1 MPSSSRPSM
10 QRSRR
15 LRHAPKP
22 NSADKPL
29 HRKRQALP
37 PVTDPAKRLAMDLI
51 VRAVRQAGAH
61 NLLRG
66 GSGAIALIV
75 RHAQDLTLVKEASET
90 LLLRA
95 RREWN
100 NLDLIIEDR
109 NADAVRIISIEE
121 KLRWTDADA
130 AALLAKHRRVL
141 VLATAD
147 ADIPSFFRQ
156 AAEAV
161 VPLAPCDSHALRG
174 MLYAFFGQAPAA
186 HELPDV
192 SGLSI
197 TAVTAALRTRASLSR
212 ALASLSRVAQAPVA
226 PTESVRYARTDPTLA
241 ELAGLGEVAEWGQS
255 LVVDWLAYR
264 AKEIT
269 WAEMPKGAVMHG
281 NSGTGKTTAAKAIAR
296 SCNAPIFIHSL
307 ARWQAMGHL
316 GDLLKAMR
324 KAFDEA
330 KRTAPCILFLDEI
343 DSFGNRSQFIDARNE
358 QYCREVV
365 NGFLECL
372 DGADGREGVVVIG
385 ATNYPDKI
393 DPAILRSGRLERLIA
408 IPLPDATARAA
419 ILRFH
424 LAGLLE
430 GADLMPL
437 SRRLEGLS
445 GADLEKIVRDARR
458 KARLEKRLVTL
469 DDLNASTPQLIALS
483 EDAYHRTCLHE
494 AAHALVGCLVMS
506 ETSNPPLMARVFR
519 EAPPGLPAGET
530 MFGRSVAVPLTRAAY
545 LGDITALLAGMA
557 AETLLL
563 GEHCSGSGGRVGS
576 DLHHATRTALAME
589 ASIGMGQ
596 SIAYRGG
603 LNDRDFLSLLNADTD
618 LRARVEETLLF
629 CRKQAES
636 LLAGHRAVLLE
647 LTETLADKGQI
658 AFAAIKDIVQAH
670 RPDAVLAGNPGEK
683 HPKPAGARRRRAK
696 NPSLSRESGDAQHS

>member
-1 MPSSSRPSM
+1 
-10 QRSRR
+10 
-15 LRHAPKP
+15 
-22 NSADKPL
+22 
-29 HRKRQALP
+29 
-37 PVTDPAKRLAMDLI
+37 MDLI

-61 NLLRG
+61 NVLRG

-75 RHAQDLTLVKEASET
+75 RHAQDLTLVKEASEM

-100 NLDLIIEDR
+100 DLDLIIEDR

-141 VLATAD
+141 VLATED

-226 PTESVRYARTDPTLA
+226 PTESMRDVRTDPTLA

-330 KRTAPCILFLDEI
+330 KRNAPCILFLDEI
-343 DSFGNRSQFIDARNE
+343 DSFGDRSQFIDARNE

-393 DPAILRSGRLERLIA
+393 DPAILRPGRLERLIA

-458 KARLEKRLVTL
+458 KARLEKRPVTL
-469 DDLNASTPQLIALS
+469 DDLNASTPRLIALS
-483 EDAYHRTCLHE
+483 EDAYHRICLHE

-506 ETSNPPLMARVFR
+506 ETSNPPLMARVVR

-545 LGDITALLAGMA
+545 LGDIAALLAGMA
-557 AETLLL
+557 AETMLL
-563 GEHCSGSGGRVGS
+563 GEHCDGSGSRVGS
-576 DLHHATRTALAME
+576 DLHHATLRALALE
-589 ASIGMGQ
+589 VAAGMGA
-596 SIAYRGG
+596 SLVYRGSMQ
-603 LNDRDFLSLLNADTD
+603 DRDFLDLLNADAA
-618 LRARVEETLLF
+618 LRERVDKILHFCREKAETLL
-629 CRKQAES
+629 S
-636 LLAGHRAVLLE
+636 GHRSALLE
-647 LTETLADKGQI
+647 LTEALADKGEI
-658 AFAAIKDIVQAH
+658 HFRDIVAIVQAH
-670 RPDAVLAGNPGEK
+670 RPNPILNAAPGTNAVDGSGPRRKRPKTSAKSGPVKDSPGI
-683 HPKPAGARRRRAK
+683 
-696 NPSLSRESGDAQHS
+696 

>member
-1 MPSSSRPSM
+1 M
-10 QRSRR
+10 QRSCR
-15 LRHAPKP
+15 LRHTPKP
-22 NSADKPL
+22 KPADKPL
-29 HRKRQALP
+29 RKRKALS

-95 RREWN
+95 RREWDD
-100 NLDLIIEDR
+100 LDLIIEDR
-109 NADAVRIISIEE
+109 NADAVTIISIEE
-121 KLRWTDADA
+121 KLRWKDADA

-141 VLATAD
+141 VLATED

-174 MLYAFFGQAPAA
+174 VLYAFFGQAPAT

-212 ALASLSRVAQAPVA
+212 ALASLSRVAQAPVV
-226 PTESVRYARTDPTLA
+226 PTESVRDTRTDPTLA

-269 WAEMPKGAVMHG
+269 WAEMPKGVVMHG

-296 SCNAPIFIHSL
+296 SCNVPIFIHSL

-330 KRTAPCILFLDEI
+330 KRNAPCILFLDEI
-343 DSFGNRSQFIDARNE
+343 DSFGDRSQLIDARNE
-358 QYCREVV
+358 QYCREVI
-365 NGFLECL
+365 NGLLECL

-393 DPAILRSGRLERLIA
+393 DPAILRPGRLERLIA

-424 LAGLLE
+424 LAELLG

-458 KARLEKRLVTL
+458 KARLEKRPVTL
-469 DDLNASTPQLIALS
+469 DDLNASTPRLIALS

-506 ETSNPPLMARVFR
+506 ETSNPPLMARVIR
-519 EAPPGLPAGET
+519 VSPPGLPAGET
-530 MFGRSVAVPLTRAAY
+530 IFGRQVAVPLTRSAY
-545 LGDITALLAGMA
+545 LGDIAALLAGMA
-557 AETLLL
+557 AETMLL
-563 GEHCSGSGGRVGS
+563 GEHCDGSGSRVGS
-576 DLHHATRTALAME
+576 DLHHATLRALALE
-589 ASIGMGQ
+589 VAAGMGA
-596 SIAYRGG
+596 SLVYRGSMQ
-603 LNDRDFLSLLNADTD
+603 DRDFLDLLNADAA
-618 LRARVEETLLF
+618 LRERVDNILHF
-629 CRKQAES
+629 CREKAEF
-636 LLAGHRAVLLE
+636 LLSGHRAALLE
-647 LTETLADKGQI
+647 LTEALADKGEI
-658 AFAAIKDIVQAH
+658 HFRDIVAIVQAH
-670 RPDAVLAGNPGEK
+670 RPDPILNAAPGTNAVDASGT
-683 HPKPAGARRRRAK
+683 RRRRPKTSAK
-696 NPSLSRESGDAQHS
+696 SGPAKGSPAI